1 MFDGLPFTDEG
12 GFAPAS
18 GGVVDGFGD
27 AVPECVTGLGGFVG
41 GADPGVVAEVVV
53 DDLSDLGGGL
63 VGLGVEERIEKFRH
77 SVNASGSHE
86 LQLLAV
92 IFDKCF
98 GRIESV
104 FGGILGIAI
113 ECGVVPLVEEAFVV
127 VVGDIELVG
136 TDGSDGSQEDV
147 EGLAG
152 LVAGTSE

>member
-1 MFDGLPFTDEG
+1 MFAQTFSDVGFDAFENLFDLEG
-12 GFAPAS
+12 E
-18 GGVVDGFGD
+18 
-27 AVPECVTGLGGFVG
+27 AVG
-41 GADPGVVAEVVV
+41 
-53 DDLSDLGGGL
+53 
-63 VGLGVEERIEKFRH
+63 
-77 SVNASGSHE
+77 
-86 LQLLAV
+86 
-92 IFDKCF
+92 F